1 MSDFWSRRKAAV
13 AAEEAKDAAEV
24 QVRARS
30 ESAAELEAKTDEEI
44 LEELGL
50 PVPATLKPGVDSA
63 AFLKEAL
70 QDGFKKVGFGSF

>member
-24 QVRARS
+24 QMRARS
-30 ESAAELEAKTDEEI
+30 ETATELEAKTDEEI

-50 PVPATLKPGVDSA
+50 PD
-63 AFLKEAL
+63 
-70 QDGFKKVGFGSF
+70 